1 MSHLG
6 DSGMTNQA
14 SKGRPQRTATPNF
27 RMQMYF
33 QVYNILLQVRS
44 KNGDLEV
51 DPLGKDV
58 GNKSIGGFS
67 QGKGHGNHV
76 PEMESLMP
84 QKNNYEPNDGKDGGV
99 PGDARELL

>member
-1 MSHLG
+1 MG
-6 DSGMTNQA
+6 QF
-14 SKGRPQRTATPNF
+14 GRPFKKCQT
-27 RMQMYF
+27 

-67 QGKGHGNHV
+67 QGKGNGNHV
-76 PEMESLMP
+76 PEME
-84 QKNNYEPNDGKDGGV
+84 
-99 PGDARELL
+99 

>member
-27 RMQMYF
+27 KMQMYF
-33 QVYNILLQVRS
+33 PVYILVKES
-44 KNGDLEV
+44 GKNRHLEV
-51 DPLGKDV
+51 NPLGKDV

-67 QGKGHGNHV
+67 QGEGNGNHV
-76 PEMESLMP
+76 SEM
-84 QKNNYEPNDGKDGGV
+84 K
-99 PGDARELL
+99 